1 MKTKIGS
8 RPGYEFCYPRVDT
21 LILVEKADDEV
32 VIRATRD
39 TFNEEQK
46 LAFIH
51 GLAAEGFIPD
61 EYERCVAIGSAH
73 GVRWRIDCS
82 WLAISGAVLARSRWF
97 MTRLLVSVGVLWAG
111 MMTVLFWA
119 YGS

>member
-1 MKTKIGS
+1 MKTKIGA

-21 LILVEKADDEV
+21 LILVEKFDDEV

-46 LAFIH
+46 LAFVR

-61 EYERCVAIGSAH
+61 EYAHCVGIGFAH
-73 GVRWRIDCS
+73 GVRWRIDGS
-82 WLAISGAVLARSRWF
+82 WLELSREVLARSRRF

-111 MMTVLFWA
+111 MMTFLFWA